1 MQCVFRDRIWQG
13 VLGLQRYSVQSWRQ
27 DQSAVLLKLLY
38 PVISGW
44 IEKIPMKIGKI
55 LTWILIVFMC
65 CNMIVSIMALVR
77 SDQRAHDVKATYSW
91 QQTMDERFDD
101 ARLQRIYPNALK
113 VE

>member
-1 MQCVFRDRIWQG
+1 MAMAARGAPPDPASMAKAFNSI
-13 VLGLQRYSVQSWRQ
+13 
-27 DQSAVLLKLLY
+27 
-38 PVISGW
+38 
-44 IEKIPMKIGKI
+44 KIGKI

-77 SDQRAHDVKATYSW
+77 SDQRAHGVKATYSW

>member
-1 MQCVFRDRIWQG
+1 M
-13 VLGLQRYSVQSWRQ
+13 
-27 DQSAVLLKLLY
+27 
-38 PVISGW
+38 
-44 IEKIPMKIGKI
+44 
-55 LTWILIVFMC
+55 IVFMC

-77 SDQRAHDVKATYSW
+77 SDQRAHGVKATYSW

>member
-1 MQCVFRDRIWQG
+1 MFWD
-13 VLGLQRYSVQSWRQ
+13 YSVIPFNLGGRINLLYCFFWGIA
-27 DQSAVLLKLLY
+27 AVVWLKLLY

-55 LTWILIVFMC
+55 LTGILIVFMC

-77 SDQRAHDVKATYSW
+77 SDQRAHGVKATYSW